1 VGRARHGI
9 GGLAR
14 RIRPVGRLSVGL
26 VPDGRGHL
34 VASGGHLERQVLHA
48 LRFEPDFTAAVPRP
62 VVIWYA
68 SWPDA
73 AQVAVQVLDNQRA
86 PTPPGAV
93 RAPAPH
99 IPAYLIG
106 YQDGRRELLDIFA
119 QRSVRTDELAAV
131 SAAFARLVG
140 WSHRV
145 VWGEVFRASPVFA
158 NVEFLRGYASCP
170 VPVGFG
176 LAIDL
181 ALDAAGGRLGL
192 DALAARVASA
202 TGLDQR
208 LCRSAIPRLVWERRL
223 FVNMA
228 GAPIGSHTVVWGTPS

>member
-1 VGRARHGI
+1 VGRARRGI

-62 VVIWYA
+62 VAIWYA

-73 AQVAVQVLDNQRA
+73 AQVAVQVLDNQWA
-86 PTPPGAV
+86 PSPPGAV

-106 YQDGRRELLDIFA
+106 YQDGRRELLNIFA
-119 QRSVRTDELAAV
+119 EHSARADELAAV
-131 SAAFARLVG
+131 STTFAQSVG
-140 WSHRV
+140 WNHRV
-145 VWGEVFRASPVFA
+145 VWAKTFRASPALA
-158 NVEFLRGYASCP
+158 NVEFLRGYAGCP
-170 VPVGFG
+170 VPAGLG

-181 ALDAAGGRLGL
+181 ALNAAGGCLAL
-192 DALAARVASA
+192 DALATRAARA
-202 TGLDQR
+202 TGFDQR
-208 LCRSAIPRLVWERRL
+208 LCRSAILRLAWERRL
-223 FVNMA
+223 MVDVT
-228 GAPIGSHTVVWGTPS
+228 GAPIGSQTAVSSAPS

>member
-1 VGRARHGI
+1 MGRARYGI

-62 VVIWYA
+62 VAIWYA
-68 SWPDA
+68 SWPDDA
-73 AQVAVQVLDNQRA
+73 STAVHILDGQQA
-86 PTPPGAV
+86 PPPPGAV

-119 QRSVRTDELAAV
+119 EHRPRADELAAV
-131 SAAFARLVG
+131 SATFARSGAALK
-140 WSHRV
+140 
-145 VWGEVFRASPVFA
+145 ASPHTTRWRQPTSCA
-158 NVEFLRGYASCP
+158 NA
-170 VPVGFG
+170 
-176 LAIDL
+176 
-181 ALDAAGGRLGL
+181 ALTAANSSAR
-192 DALAARVASA
+192 ALCSA
-202 TGLDQR
+202 KMS
-208 LCRSAIPRLVWERRL
+208 RSSR
-223 FVNMA
+223 
-228 GAPIGSHTVVWGTPS
+228 